1 MAELDQPVVGAGQRR
16 GDVEVELGA
25 VGAARAE
32 RRGHGRRRVDD
43 EEVARR
49 EHVRQVA
56 GAEVA
61 HAAGRP
67 LGHEHPHLV
76 ALEPARLGRLVRL
89 EALGKDERRSALT
102 PPPPARPRSPG
113 SARWPGRPR
122 SGR

>member
-1 MAELDQPVVGAGQRR
+1 MAELDQPVVGVGQRR

-89 EALGKDERRSALT
+89 EALGEDERLKRAHAPTAGATRL
-102 PPPPARPRSPG
+102 A
-113 SARWPGRPR
+113 W
-122 SGR
+122 